1 MAFTMEELQAYIDDG
16 LDSPT
21 DYSCGTVRE
30 LCRALLAEM
39 DKQKVWD
46 GAPENAVIAQVHFY
60 KAAKTYATPS
70 ATPMVYTREL
80 PKSRAREIA
89 EESWRSFRDRKVGN
103 GEDYIT
109 SLEAAILKREKEL
122 EAGK

>member
-1 MAFTMEELQAYIDDG
+1 MAFTREELQAYIDDRI
-16 LDSPT
+16 DSPT
-21 DYSCGTVRE
+21 AYSCGTVRE

-39 DKQKVWD
+39 DKQKDDVWKD
-46 GAPENAVIAQVHFY
+46 APNNAT
-60 KAAKTYATPS
+60 KASVCYHTNISGYIGQKT
-70 ATPMVYTREL
+70 YTREL

-89 EESWRSFRDRKVGN
+89 EEAWRSFRDRKVGN

-109 SLEAAILKREKEL
+109 SLEDAILKREKEL